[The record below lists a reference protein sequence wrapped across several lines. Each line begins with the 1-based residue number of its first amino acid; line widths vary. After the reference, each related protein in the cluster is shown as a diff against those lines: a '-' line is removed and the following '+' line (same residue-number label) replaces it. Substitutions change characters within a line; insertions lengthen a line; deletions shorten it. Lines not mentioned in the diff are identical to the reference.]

1 MSRFVPRRLTP
12 RKSHKL
18 GMAPGSVVPVEAPEL
33 ERVRISVMDYGPEEV
48 EAREVSDVEECLT
61 FRDSPSVSWINVTGL
76 HDAAV
81 VERLGRH
88 FGLHPLV
95 LEDLVNTEHRPK
107 LEDYEGYLFLVV
119 KMLTARDREVVDEQ
133 VSLVL
138 GPGWVLSFQ
147 EREGD
152 VFDPVRQRIR
162 AGKGRIRSMGADY
175 LAYALVDAVVD
186 HYFVVL
192 EKLGDWVQA
201 EEAEVV
207 KDPDEETVHRIHR
220 LKRELLL
227 MRKAVWPMREV
238 TSTLQR
244 EETSLVSSEV
254 TVFARD
260 AYDHTI
266 QVIDT
271 VETLRDLTSGML
283 DTYLTSVSNRMN
295 EVMKVLTVMAS
306 IFIPLTFVAG
316 VYGMNFENMPELS
329 QPWGY
334 PAVLL
339 LMAVV
344 AVGMVIGFRAR
355 DWI

>member
-18 GMAPGSVVPVEAPEL
+18 GLSPGSVVPVEAPEL
-33 ERVRISVMDYGPEEV
+33 ESVRITVTDYGPEEV
-48 EAREVSDVEECLT
+48 EEREVSDVEECLA
-61 FRDSPSVSWINVTGL
+61 FRDSPSVTWINVTGL

-133 VSLVL
+133 VGLVL

-175 LAYALVDAVVD
+175 LAYSLVDAVVD

-192 EKLGDWVQA
+192 EKLGDWVQD

-238 TSTLQR
+238 TSALQR
-244 EETSLVSSEV
+244 EETSLVSAEV
-254 TVFARD
+254 TFFARD

-271 VETLRDLTSGML
+271 VETLRDLTAGLL
-283 DTYLTSVSNRMN
+283 DTYLTSVSNQMN
-295 EVMKVLTVMAS
+295 EVMKVLTIMAS

-339 LMAVV
+339 LMGVV